1 MSIVYLN
8 GKYLP
13 IEEARIS
20 VLDRGFTFADAI
32 YEVIPVYGGHIFRL
46 QEHLNRLNNC
56 LNEILIDNPFSD
68 ECWQDIFTEVLN
80 KNQTG
85 SDRSLYVQVS
95 RGVSERE
102 HLDDSDLTPTVFVM
116 SRPVISKDYSDGV
129 SAITHDDIR
138 WKYCHIKVTALL
150 PSVLLKQRARQANG
164 AIEAI
169 LIKNGY
175 VTEGASSNVF
185 VVRDGVAIT
194 PEKDGGVLP
203 GVTRDLMVEL
213 LRWKGLSCK
222 ETSITEAQLKNA
234 DEIWLTS
241 STLGVVAVVE
251 LDGAAVA
258 DGKPGK
264 LWHKAE
270 ELYQAFKIDPSI
282 LP

>member
-8 GKYLP
+8 GRYLP
-13 IEEARIS
+13 VEEAKIS

-46 QEHLNRLNNC
+46 QEHLDRLNNC

-68 ECWQDIFTEVLN
+68 ENWCEIFNEVLSR
-80 KNQTG
+80 NQTG

-116 SRPVISKDYSDGV
+116 SRPIISKDYSDGV

-138 WKYCHIKVTALL
+138 WKYCHIKATALL

-164 AIEAI
+164 ALEAI
-169 LIKNGY
+169 LVKNGY

-185 VVRDGVAIT
+185 VVKDGIAVT
-194 PEKDGGVLP
+194 PEKDGSVLP

-213 LRWKGLSCK
+213 LKWKNLSCE
-222 ETSITEAQLKNA
+222 ETSVSEAQLKNA

-264 LWHKAE
+264 LWHKAD
-270 ELYQAFKIDPSI
+270 ELYQAFKVDPSI
-282 LP
+282 LS